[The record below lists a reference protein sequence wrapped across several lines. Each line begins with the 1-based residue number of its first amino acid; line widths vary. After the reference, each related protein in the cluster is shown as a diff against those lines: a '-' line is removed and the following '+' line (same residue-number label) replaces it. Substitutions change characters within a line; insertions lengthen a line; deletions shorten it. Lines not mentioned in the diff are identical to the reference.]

1 MLSWWVSI
9 GSDEG
14 RGSAFMAR
22 LLDGRASIR
31 RSLPETAIG
40 KQSMKLYK
48 PNHRNARFAHPHVG
62 AQRPVQQIGR
72 AHVPPATNAHLVCR
86 ILLEKKKHVCNP
98 FKTATNQ

>member
-1 MLSWWVSI
+1 MLSCWVSI

-22 LLDGRASIR
+22 LLDGRESIR

-48 PNHRNARFAHPHVG
+48 PNHRNARFAHLHVG
-62 AQRPVQQIGR
+62 APRPVQQDRKSVVEGKSVSVRVDLGGR
-72 AHVPPATNAHLVCR
+72 R
-86 ILLEKKKHVCNP
+86 IIKKKKKLN
-98 FKTATNQ
+98 TNRQ